1 MGSPKVIVQLYPM
14 MPTEGEDDRKA
25 KRPVGA
31 DRDLYHRVVHE
42 WTDIIKEADSMGVWG
57 CSTIEHHLHSEGYEV
72 GPNPGVLN
80 AYWAN
85 HIKNMRVG
93 ALGYVIA
100 TNDPIRVA
108 EETAII
114 DHLSSGKYF
123 VGFARGYQSRWTNI
137 LGQFSGA
144 QATSSDGGEIDRL
157 NREIFEERVEMV
169 IDCWTKDSNVL
180 NGKHY
185 QAPYPIDTGV
195 LGYPGTKIANEAG
208 SPGEVGDNDNI
219 QSVCVVPKPYQD
231 PHPPVFIGVHKSPET
246 IQFCARNGF
255 HPCYFNPTD
264 AVVGLSKMYVE
275 EANKFGHN
283 FKLGERQNIVRQTR
297 IAKNYDE
304 FERRVKKYDVDIF
317 KNFYSIFSNHSVDP
331 AENNDD
337 AAFNSMK
344 NTSFLTG
351 GTVDDAIKYWKGIFD
366 QTPFEYITLIWHFAQ
381 QPKDEVLE
389 EMQLFMEKVVPE
401 LEVPDYPA
409 SSQ

>member
-123 VGFARGYQSRWTNI
+123 VGFARGYQSR
-137 LGQFSGA
+137 F
-144 QATSSDGGEIDRL
+144 
-157 NREIFEERVEMV
+157 
-169 IDCWTKDSNVL
+169 
-180 NGKHY
+180 
-185 QAPYPIDTGV
+185 
-195 LGYPGTKIANEAG
+195 
-208 SPGEVGDNDNI
+208 
-219 QSVCVVPKPYQD
+219 
-231 PHPPVFIGVHKSPET
+231 
-246 IQFCARNGF
+246 
-255 HPCYFNPTD
+255 
-264 AVVGLSKMYVE
+264 
-275 EANKFGHN
+275 
-283 FKLGERQNIVRQTR
+283 
-297 IAKNYDE
+297 
-304 FERRVKKYDVDIF
+304 
-317 KNFYSIFSNHSVDP
+317 
-331 AENNDD
+331 
-337 AAFNSMK
+337 
-344 NTSFLTG
+344 
-351 GTVDDAIKYWKGIFD
+351 
-366 QTPFEYITLIWHFAQ
+366 
-381 QPKDEVLE
+381 
-389 EMQLFMEKVVPE
+389 
-401 LEVPDYPA
+401 
-409 SSQ
+409 